1 MQGSHIYLKECPE
14 IYGILIIK
22 QAFRCKKRIMG
33 GKKAPEKSIF
43 SFKACRLFLQRL
55 CREPAVN

>member
-33 GKKAPEKSIF
+33 GKKLRK
-43 SFKACRLFLQRL
+43 KAFFLLR
-55 CREPAVN
+55 PAAYFCSAFAGNRR